1 LQLRVGRTY
10 DEAMKF
16 LDGIPAGTLN
26 RVRNAVPSLGA
37 AGFGALMQA
46 AVVHYAR
53 WVDETARAVR
63 GLFVDCELEGFL
75 RSARYWTI
83 VTTDPTARHL
93 TSLIRAEL
101 NDLSDS
107 FMDAGNEM
115 RVFKERYKDFDGRC
129 FVLDTNV
136 FLHYQ
141 LMNGLPWIKTYGESA
156 RVVIPHVVLDEIDR
170 KSYEVNSNM
179 HKRARGIYGMLES
192 LMNLM
197 NSDGITMLK
206 DGTPCLILLDEPGH
220 LRSSSND
227 EEIVSRAGYLQQYLT
242 PGAVSVLTR
251 DNGMRGRALSWR
263 LNAVKPP
270 DNFQRSEGLSA
281 ADVAQALRELE

>member
-16 LDGIPAGTLN
+16 LDSTPAGSLN
-26 RVRNAVPSLGA
+26 DVRNTIPLLGA
-37 AGFGALMQA
+37 AGFDALMTA
-46 AVVHYAR
+46 AVVRYER
-53 WVDETARAVR
+53 WVDETAKAVR
-63 GLFVDCELEGFL
+63 GFFVDCELEGLL

-83 VTTDPTARHL
+83 VTTDPTSRHL
-93 TSLIRAEL
+93 ASMIRAEL

-107 FMDAGNEM
+107 FMHVGNYM
-115 RVFKERYKDFDGRC
+115 RELKIHYKDLDGRC
-129 FVLDTNV
+129 LVLDTNV

-141 LMNGLPWIKTYGESA
+141 LVNGLPWIKTYGKSV

-170 KSYEVNSNM
+170 KSYELNSNM
-179 HKRARGIYGMLES
+179 HKRARGIYAMLES
-192 LMNLM
+192 LMNSM
-197 NSDGITMLK
+197 NSKGIATLN
-206 DGTPCLILLDEPGH
+206 DGTPCLILLDEPGY

-227 EEIVSRAGYLQQYLT
+227 EEIVSRAGYIQQFLR

-263 LNAVKPP
+263 LKAEKLP
-270 DNFQRSEGLSA
+270 DHFLRSEGLSA
-281 ADVAQALRELE
+281 VDVAQALRELE